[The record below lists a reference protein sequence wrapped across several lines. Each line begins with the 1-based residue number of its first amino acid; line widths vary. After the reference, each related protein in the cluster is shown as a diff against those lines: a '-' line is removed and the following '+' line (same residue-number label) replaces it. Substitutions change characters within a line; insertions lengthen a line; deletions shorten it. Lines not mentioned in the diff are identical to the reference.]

1 MGLAYVPGHIADVFI
16 SYCHEDDCVWI
27 ERFQQDLYAV
37 LTRKLR
43 ARTKPAIFFDAKD
56 LRAGRVFDADI
67 KNTLDNTGFFLGMV
81 SPKYNASTYCRQKE
95 LAGFLRRH
103 APDSGRLIQIHLDSS
118 APLPVE
124 KSLAVP
130 FINARGPFRPDTNEY
145 HDALRR
151 VYEPI
156 ASELDRLYAASKMV
170 FLAWPGD
177 EALEAE
183 RQRLESE
190 IEGRGMRVFPE
201 AVAEYESDL
210 RLRDALQH
218 CMTSVHLFGPDPS
231 PFDRRQWEEAVR
243 VGKPCVLG
251 SRNAAE
257 ARRGPAGSPAP
268 IYLDQGNP
276 TIAIAKA
283 IEQIANIGKRD
294 EQDGQPSL
302 GRTPVLLVFKPDS
315 DAMLGLKL
323 RNRIVKRGPFE
334 VIVPPNSGPR
344 YEEITRAKAAVLCRA
359 KAERGWFAG
368 ELGALTEA
376 MASSQQFDLRRAL
389 LIPTPDDLAGLDLL
403 GDEAVLYSDDAL
415 DGFLSNLNRTA
426 AAAA

>member
-1 MGLAYVPGHIADVFI
+1 V
-16 SYCHEDDCVWI
+16 
-27 ERFQQDLYAV
+27 
-37 LTRKLR
+37 
-43 ARTKPAIFFDAKD
+43 IFFDTKD
-56 LRAGRVFDADI
+56 LRAGRMFDADI
-67 KNTLDNTGFFLGMV
+67 KEKLEKTGFFLAMV
-81 SPKYNASTYCRQKE
+81 SPKYNASNYCRHKE
-95 LAGFLRRH
+95 LAEFLRRH
-103 APDSGRLIQIHLDSS
+103 PPDFGRLIQIHLDSA

-130 FINARGPFRPDTNEY
+130 FINPRGPFRPDTDEY

-170 FLAWPGD
+170 FVAWPGE
-177 EALEAE
+177 EALEEE
-183 RQRLESE
+183 RKRLESE

-210 RLRDALQH
+210 RLRDALQQ
-218 CMTSVHLFGPDPS
+218 CMTSVHLFGANPS
-231 PFDRRQWEEAVR
+231 PFDLRQWEEAVR
-243 VGKPCVLG
+243 AGKPCILA

-276 TIAIAKA
+276 TTAIAKA

-294 EQDGQPSL
+294 EVKGQPSL
-302 GRTPVLLVFKPDS
+302 GRTAVLLVFKPDS
-315 DAMLGLKL
+315 DAILGLKL

-334 VIVPPNSGPR
+334 VIVPPASGPR
-344 YEEITRAKAAVLCRA
+344 YEEIARARAAVLCRA
-359 KAERGWFAG
+359 RAERAWFAG
-368 ELGALTEA
+368 ELEALTEA

-389 LIPTPDDLAGLDLL
+389 LLPGPDDLAGLDLL
-403 GDEAVLYSDDAL
+403 GDEAVLHSDDAL
-415 DGFLSNLNRTA
+415 DGFLANLNGPPAATA
-426 AAAA
+426 